1 MATSFPEIGERPD
14 DLADAAEVHLD
25 ERQLLR
31 AAEYANCEEVR
42 PGDILYRVGDDSVD
56 LFLCGTATL
65 EAIIP
70 SDGNGDGH
78 LFMTH
83 GPGQFAGEL
92 NLLTGQRRGLTV
104 RVKAGGTI
112 YRVGPEAFRRL
123 MAQETELSDLLLRA
137 VLARRRLMR
146 QKTEQTMQIVGDL
159 ESAAGLALR
168 TFLDRQGVP
177 HRWLDSA
184 SAQGAEMMR
193 SSGLTKADLPAV
205 LSSHEVTAR
214 VTPGALSQQLNLTYR
229 RTGRGSAD
237 LTVVGAG
244 PAGLAAAV
252 YGASE
257 GLETVLLDGVAVGGQ
272 AATSARIEN
281 YLGFP
286 FGLSGAD
293 LTARAAVQALKFGVH
308 LASPCGVVGL
318 SSESRSHVLTL
329 VDGTRIE
336 TRAVIVATGAEYR
349 ALPLDRWAELTGN
362 GIYYAATDLE
372 AQAVAGR
379 PVVVVGGANSAGQ
392 AALHLAKYASEVT
405 LVVRGPNLGA
415 RMSAYLVERIRH
427 DRITV
432 LTGTE
437 VTALQGDQHLEGVS
451 LSSRGDGAVTRQVPC
466 AGLFCFIGAQPATTW
481 LDKVALDC
489 DGFVLTDRQLSPKDV
504 GRQWK
509 ALGRE
514 PFPYESSTPGVFAA
528 GDVRLASMKRVA
540 VAVGEGASAVRSVH
554 QYLATL

>member
-1 MATSFPEIGERPD
+1 
-14 DLADAAEVHLD
+14 
-25 ERQLLR
+25 
-31 AAEYANCEEVR
+31 
-42 PGDILYRVGDDSVD
+42 
-56 LFLCGTATL
+56 
-65 EAIIP
+65 
-70 SDGNGDGH
+70 
-78 LFMTH
+78 
-83 GPGQFAGEL
+83 
-92 NLLTGQRRGLTV
+92 
-104 RVKAGGTI
+104 
-112 YRVGPEAFRRL
+112 
-123 MAQETELSDLLLRA
+123 
-137 VLARRRLMR
+137 
-146 QKTEQTMQIVGDL
+146 
-159 ESAAGLALR
+159 
-168 TFLDRQGVP
+168 
-177 HRWLDSA
+177 
-184 SAQGAEMMR
+184 
-193 SSGLTKADLPAV
+193 
-205 LSSHEVTAR
+205 
-214 VTPGALSQQLNLTYR
+214 
-229 RTGRGSAD
+229 
-237 LTVVGAG
+237 
-244 PAGLAAAV
+244 
-252 YGASE
+252 
-257 GLETVLLDGVAVGGQ
+257 
-272 AATSARIEN
+272 
-281 YLGFP
+281 
-286 FGLSGAD
+286 
-293 LTARAAVQALKFGVH
+293 
-308 LASPCGVVGL
+308 
-318 SSESRSHVLTL
+318 
-329 VDGTRIE
+329 
-336 TRAVIVATGAEYR
+336 VIVATGAEYR